1 MNTACGTVLSHTVHH
16 DAPAAYDWASLDIMG
31 SRKPPPA
38 SQPAASYIAANA
50 DKPSAIRKNRN
61 QANHVRHAECWHLSI
76 HVRIARQHRTPSPH
90 ATAMTPTPRRNPS
103 CKTNTE
109 GGSIQA
115 IPAKTARPILPG
127 SEPSR
132 TARNGCN
139 ADRLNG
145 LFMHDGF
152 THHYSRTARNHRAV
166 SPARETAYGG
176 TPPAM
181 PPTRSSRASY
191 HPHRKC
197 RPHRRRHVSTM
208 PSIRGETAWCAAKPH
223 ADMGRYAGDA

>member
-1 MNTACGTVLSHTVHH
+1 MLASVHPCPHCPPAPDAIPSCHGNDPNTATEPILQNKHGGVSVQ
-16 DAPAAYDWASLDIMG
+16 AA
-31 SRKPPPA
+31 
-38 SQPAASYIAANA
+38 
-50 DKPSAIRKNRN
+50 
-61 QANHVRHAECWHLSI
+61 
-76 HVRIARQHRTPSPH
+76 
-90 ATAMTPTPRRNPS
+90 
-103 CKTNTE
+103 
-109 GGSIQA
+109 
-115 IPAKTARPILPG
+115 PAKTAHPILPG

-166 SPARETAYGG
+166 SPARETAYGR